1 MEVQQKQQKKKKEKK
16 IFADLNLKLQSK
28 STSFFIMIFEV
39 AGLRAAP
46 LNSPNERLQ
55 SSEQPVQS
63 KPGILGFVSVTGKDE
78 IPMAQGNMTA

>member
-1 MEVQQKQQKKKKEKK
+1 
-16 IFADLNLKLQSK
+16 
-28 STSFFIMIFEV
+28 MIFEV